1 MPTLGERLVEWLEAY
16 DVDTVFGIP
25 GVHTVEMYRGLA
37 ASSIHHVTPRHEQ
50 GAGFMADG
58 YARVSGKPGVA
69 FVITGPGLTNIA
81 TPMAQAY
88 ADSVPMLVVSAVNAL
103 GALGMEA
110 GDLHEVRRQ
119 GLIAAQCAAFS
130 HTVMTPGELPAV
142 LARAWAVFEGARPRP
157 VHIEIPRDLFAV
169 EAGEVAFARPAPLV
183 RPAPG
188 AAGQAE
194 AARLLGAAQQ
204 PLILAGGG
212 ARWAAQGIAA
222 LAERL
227 GAPVVMTTNGRGI
240 LPPDHPLAVPAS
252 PSLLA
257 IRDLIRG
264 SDVVLAL
271 GTEIGRT
278 DYDMFDRSAVDVPG
292 QLIRVEIDPEQMRR
306 GALPD
311 LALLGDA
318 GEGVAALRSALGEG
332 PPATDGAARAKLART
347 AAFEEIGTEY
357 RASVSFVEAVR
368 DTLPEAPI
376 FGDSTQAIY
385 AGNLYYAAPAPNRWF
400 NASTGYGSLGYGL
413 PAAIGAARAT
423 RGPVVCIA
431 GDGGIQFTLCELG
444 AAVEEGLRVIVL
456 VWNNQG
462 YGEIKSYMVDRQI
475 TPVGVDLHTPDFVA
489 IAKAYGVAGVRMNS
503 LEALPTLLAE
513 AAARPGPTLIE
524 FDQSVVLGG

>member
-16 DVDTVFGIP
+16 GVDIVFGIP

-37 ASSIHHVTPRHEQ
+37 ASGIHHVTPRHEQ

-88 ADSVPMLVVSAVNAL
+88 GDSVPMLVVSSVNAR

-119 GLIAAQCAAFS
+119 GLIAAQCTAFS
-130 HTVMTPGELPAV
+130 HTVMTPDKLPAV

-157 VHIEIPRDLFAV
+157 VHIEIPRDLFAAD
-169 EAGEVAFARPAPLV
+169 AGKVAFTRPAPLV

-188 AAGQAE
+188 AAGVVE
-194 AARLLGAAQQ
+194 AVRLLGAAER

-240 LPPDHPLAVPAS
+240 LPPGHPLAVPAS
-252 PSLLA
+252 PSLEA
-257 IRDLIRG
+257 IRELIG
-264 SDVVLAL
+264 QSDVVLAL

-278 DYDMFDRSAVDVPG
+278 DYDMYDRDAVEVPG
-292 QLIRVEIDPEQMRR
+292 RLIRIEIDPEQMRR
-306 GALPD
+306 GAVPD

-318 GEGVAALRSALGEG
+318 GEGVAALLAGLGHG
-332 PPATDGAARAKLART
+332 APATDGAERAGAARA
-347 AAFEEIGTEY
+347 AAFEEIGAEY
-357 RASVSFVEAVR
+357 RASVGFLETIRKV
-368 DTLPEAPI
+368 LPEAPI
-376 FGDSTQAIY
+376 FGDSTQAVY
-385 AGNLYYAAPAPNRWF
+385 AGNAYFAAPAPNRWF
-400 NASTGYGSLGYGL
+400 NASTGYGALGYGL

-423 RGPVVCIA
+423 GGPVVCIA
-431 GDGGIQFTLCELG
+431 GDGGLQFTLTELG
-444 AAVEEGLRVIVL
+444 AAIEERLRVIVL
-456 VWNNQG
+456 VWNNRG
-462 YGEIKSYMVDRQI
+462 YGEIKSYMVKHHI

-489 IAKAYGVAGVRMNS
+489 IAEAYGMAGVRMET
-503 LEALPTLLAE
+503 LEALPTLLGE

-524 FDQSVVLGG
+524 FDETVVIGG

>member
-1 MPTLGERLVEWLEAY
+1 M
-16 DVDTVFGIP
+16 
-25 GVHTVEMYRGLA
+25 
-37 ASSIHHVTPRHEQ
+37 
-50 GAGFMADG
+50 
-58 YARVSGKPGVA
+58 
-69 FVITGPGLTNIA
+69 
-81 TPMAQAY
+81 
-88 ADSVPMLVVSAVNAL
+88 
-103 GALGMEA
+103 
-110 GDLHEVRRQ
+110 
-119 GLIAAQCAAFS
+119 
-130 HTVMTPGELPAV
+130 
-142 LARAWAVFEGARPRP
+142 FEGARPRP

-188 AAGQAE
+188 AAGLTE
-194 AARLLGAAQQ
+194 AARWLGAAER

-212 ARWAAQGIAA
+212 ARWAADGVAA

-257 IRDLIRG
+257 IRDLIREA
-264 SDVVLAL
+264 DVVLAL

-332 PPATDGAARAKLART
+332 PPAPDGAARAKMART
-347 AAFEEIGTEY
+347 AALEEIGTEY

-423 RGPVVCIA
+423 PGPVVCIA
-431 GDGGIQFTLCELG
+431 GDGGLQFTLTELG
-444 AAVEEGLRVIVL
+444 TAVEEGLRVIVL

-489 IAKAYGVAGVRMNS
+489 IATAYGVAGVRMNS

>member
-1 MPTLGERLVEWLEAY
+1 MATLGERLVEWLEAY

-88 ADSVPMLVVSAVNAL
+88 GDSVPMLVVSSVNAR

-130 HTVMTPGELPAV
+130 HTVMTPDELPGV

-157 VHIEIPRDLFAV
+157 VHIEIPLDLFAV
-169 EAGEVAFARPAPLV
+169 DAGDVAFARPAPLL

-188 AAGQAE
+188 AAGVAE

-212 ARWAAQGIAA
+212 ARWAADGVAA

-240 LPPDHPLAVPAS
+240 LAEGHPLAVPAS
-252 PSLLA
+252 PSLEA
-257 IRDLIRG
+257 IRGLIG
-264 SDVVLAL
+264 WSDVVLAL

-278 DYDMFDRSAVDVPG
+278 DYDMHDRAPVDIPG
-292 QLIRVEIDPEQMRR
+292 QLIRIEIDPEQMRR
-306 GALPD
+306 GAVPD

-318 GEGVAALRSALGEG
+318 GEGAAALLAALGDG
-332 PPATDGAARAKLART
+332 TPAGGEARAGAARA
-347 AAFEEIGTEY
+347 AAYAEAGAEY
-357 RASVSFVEAVR
+357 RATLGFVEAVR
-368 DTLPEAPI
+368 DALPEAPI

-385 AGNLYYAAPAPNRWF
+385 AGNLYFAAPAPNRWF
-400 NASTGYGSLGYGL
+400 NAATGYGALGYGL

-423 RGPVVCIA
+423 GGPVVCIA
-431 GDGGIQFTLCELG
+431 GDGGLQFTLTELG
-444 AAVEEGLRVIVL
+444 TAVEEGLRVIVL
-456 VWNNQG
+456 VWNNRG
-462 YGEIKSYMVDRQI
+462 YGEIKSYMIKRQI

-489 IAKAYGVAGVRMNS
+489 IAKAYGMAGVRMET
-503 LEALPTLLAE
+503 LDALPALLGE

-524 FDQSVVLGG
+524 FDETVVLGG